1 MIFLRILVAGTAALF
16 LCQCSSFEKEWTQS
30 VANYQSGKVNA
41 PFGPWQGDWSTITN
55 NHTGGL
61 RAIVKPSLKKDHYTF
76 RYHATWASIF
86 QGSYSVDFPGKK
98 QGDYYIIEGDKSLGI
113 FGNFGLKAIVTN
125 SSFEAKYSNDKGDLG
140 SFTLRRP

>member
-1 MIFLRILVAGTAALF
+1 MIFLRILVAGTTALF

-113 FGNFGLKAIVTN
+113 FGNFGHKAIVTN

-140 SFTLRRP
+140 SFTLKRP